1 MKVKLMLALVLLIG
15 VSTSS
20 HAQKKNESSIS
31 VASLTQN
38 TLSRQTQLEFALGF
52 SSASLQSGNELM
64 RAKELRT
71 QGLSYYQNQNG
82 TRRNVGSYAAP
93 SGLTMK
99 IGFYKPIKKIN
110 GLMAGLMV
118 RNTLAG
124 TQPSIG
130 GYEEGYFFNF
140 ISASPTLKY
149 YPFVKNNFYLNAEFG
164 LASVFTKNR
173 FLADTGLQNYFHQFG
188 IGWAG
193 GMSAGYSLTPFKNKS
208 RAVDL
213 QVHYQFS
220 NTRVE
225 VNGIG
230 DDQWQFSSLH
240 FTVGILL

>member
-1 MKVKLMLALVLLIG
+1 
-15 VSTSS
+15 
-20 HAQKKNESSIS
+20 
-31 VASLTQN
+31 
-38 TLSRQTQLEFALGF
+38 
-52 SSASLQSGNELM
+52 M
-64 RAKELRT
+64 RAKELRN

-82 TRRNVGSYAAP
+82 TRRNVGSHAAP

-99 IGFYKPIKKIN
+99 IGFYKSIKKIN

-140 ISASPTLKY
+140 ISASPALKY
-149 YPFVKNNFYLNAEFG
+149 YPFVKNNFYVNGEFG

-173 FLADTGLQNYFHQFG
+173 FLTNAGQQNYFHQFG

-193 GMSAGYSLTPFKNKS
+193 GMSAGYSITSFKNKS

-230 DDQWQFSSLH
+230 NDQWQFSSLH
-240 FTVGILL
+240 VTVGILF

>member
-1 MKVKLMLALVLLIG
+1 MKTKLMFALALLISL
-15 VSTSS
+15 STSS
-20 HAQKKNESSIS
+20 YSQQKNKSLIS
-31 VASLTQN
+31 LASQAQN
-38 TLSRQTQLEFALGF
+38 TLSRQTQVEFALGF

-64 RAKELRT
+64 RAEELRN
-71 QGLSYYQNQNG
+71 QGLSYYQNENG

-149 YPFVKNNFYLNAEFG
+149 YPFAKNNFYVNGELG

-173 FLADTGLQNYFHQFG
+173 FLTDTGLQNYFHQFG

-193 GMSAGYSLTPFKNKS
+193 GMSTGYTLTLFKNKS
-208 RAVDL
+208 KAIDL

-220 NTRVE
+220 NTRAE

-240 FTVGILL
+240 FTVGILF